1 MTIRNASTLRKVLIA
16 DTATSTLSALSLVV
30 ASGLV
35 ASLTGLSQT
44 LLFWIGV
51 GLVPWAAFLA
61 YVTSREELS
70 RMILFDVVLV
80 NSLWV
85 AASIVLLFSG
95 LIAPNLF
102 GTVFIVAQ
110 AALVAVFALL
120 QAQGLRAAEQ
130 QAA

>member
-1 MTIRNASTLRKVLIA
+1 MTIRNALTLRKVLIA
-16 DTATSTLSALSLVV
+16 DTATSTISALSLVV

-110 AALVAVFALL
+110 ASLVAVFALL